1 VDGTSVPDLDLA
13 SVPDLNLASVPDDL
27 GPALHARGLRLTPQR
42 RSVLAAVRALG
53 HASAEEVAAHLGTR
67 AAEQG
72 GAAGGWRTV
81 DPSTVY
87 RALAVLEEVGLVA
100 RTQIDR
106 RVPSFHAVEHGGHLH
121 LVCDGCGAV
130 AEADAGPAREL
141 AAVVLSRNDFVVDT
155 EHLALRGR
163 CAACRA
169 AEEEP

>member
-1 VDGTSVPDLDLA
+1 MTGTTGGV
-13 SVPDLNLASVPDDL
+13 DDL
-27 GPALHARGLRLTPQR
+27 GPVLHARGLRLTPQR
-42 RSVLAAVRALG
+42 RRVLAAVRALG
-53 HASAEEVAAHLGTR
+53 HASAEEVAAHL
-67 AAEQG
+67 AAPAHVGGQGPEQSVRG
-72 GAAGGWRTV
+72 RGWSPV